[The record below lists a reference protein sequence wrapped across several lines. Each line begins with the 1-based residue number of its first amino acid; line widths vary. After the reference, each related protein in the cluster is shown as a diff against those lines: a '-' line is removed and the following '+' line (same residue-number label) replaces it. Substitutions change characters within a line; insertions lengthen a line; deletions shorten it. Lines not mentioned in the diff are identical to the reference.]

1 MLDESKIKVSN
12 ASVNFRS
19 IGIANVYKLKDY
31 LFIKFDN
38 MQKILTNGQD
48 LYDVSDYDYVD
59 DIFNMGNRLC
69 GVFIKFSKTFVI
81 DIKTKEILFE
91 DENAYNVSKKDDRTL
106 HVIKNIGNN
115 AIYDIKTKKYLPTPK
130 NYEFE
135 NSLGNNLYVFKE
147 NDKNKE
153 FYDKKRCVINVDG
166 KVLLEDIDGWIEAI
180 DNYIIIKRSHSIC
193 IVNINEDSILDI
205 RTIKKD
211 SEMIADP
218 DYRDGNIIVIK
229 KGTIEIYN
237 LDLEPTNKFII
248 DDLTDVIDYEIISN
262 ILKICIPY
270 TSSDKQINKHLFLN
284 LETGAIITHIRIE
297 PYPYWTPTTYIG
309 QDSIESGLK
318 DFHFY
323 DSNFK
328 HIISIRANSYEDID
342 SNMNNTMFL
351 IKGVNGDIEKDLL
364 INAENGNIKENNYDY
379 IHFHLTLPYGYGV
392 NCDNERMD
400 FFDRDFNVIIS
411 DFDYNKFNLNFIY
424 TEFSYF
430 IVNDYVCIKSR
441 VLDGYGQYRLRTI
454 IYKASGEIILDSFS
468 CKCYALGDF
477 IQIIDNKKS
486 EFLNTITGEIGPL
499 VIEAPVNKSGKIDF
513 NNINNIG
520 NILDVS
526 DDKVLKKKKLVTNRS
541 NT

>member
-19 IGIANVYKLKDY
+19 ISIANVYKLKDY

-38 MQKILTNGQD
+38 MQKILTNGHD

-59 DIFNMGNRLC
+59 YIFNMGNRLC

-81 DIKTKEILFE
+81 DIKTREILFE

-106 HVIKNIGNN
+106 HVIKKIGNN
-115 AIYDIKTKKYLPTPK
+115 AIYDIKTKKYLLPPK

-135 NSLGNNLYVFKE
+135 NSLGNNLYVFREKDE
-147 NDKNKE
+147 KKN
-153 FYDKKRCVINVDG
+153 FFDNKRCVINADG
-166 KVLLEDIDGWIEAI
+166 KVLLKDIDGWIEAI

-193 IVNINEDSILDI
+193 VININEDSILDMK
-205 RTIKKD
+205 TIKKD

-218 DYRDGNIIVIK
+218 DYHYGNIIVIK
-229 KGTIEIYN
+229 KGAIEIYN

-248 DDLTDVIDYEIISN
+248 DDLNEVIDYEIISN

-270 TSSDKQINKHLFLN
+270 TSSDKQINKHLFIN
-284 LETGAIITHIRIE
+284 LETGAIITHVRIE

-318 DFHFY
+318 DYHFY
-323 DSNFK
+323 DSGFK
-328 HIISIRANSYEDID
+328 NIISVCANSYEDID
-342 SNMNNTMFL
+342 SNVANTIFL
-351 IKGVNGDIEKDLL
+351 IKGINGDIEKELL
-364 INAENGNIKENNYDY
+364 INTENGNIKENNYDY
-379 IHFHLTLPYGYGV
+379 IHFHLNLSYGYGV
-392 NCDNERMD
+392 NYNNKRMD
-400 FFDRDFNVIIS
+400 FFDRDFKVIIS

-424 TEFSYF
+424 TEFDYF
-430 IVNDYVCIKSR
+430 ITNDYLCIKTR
-441 VLDGYGQYRLRTI
+441 VLDSYGQYRLRTI
-454 IYKASGEIILDSFS
+454 IYRANGQVILDSFN

-477 IQIIDNKKS
+477 IQIVDNKESK
-486 EFLNTITGEIGPL
+486 FLNTITGEIGSL
-499 VIEAPVNKSGKIDF
+499 VIEAPVNNSGKIDF

-520 NILDVS
+520 SILDVS
-526 DDKVLKKKKLVTNRS
+526 DDKVLRIKKLINNRG